1 MSWRC
6 PGILL
11 WHLLL
16 SLIFIV
22 LTRPLLLSEV
32 LLGHDAMAN
41 QNSISG
47 QWVFND
53 PMENLLE
60 QEREQRYTR
69 LNRKTTQTEATLLF
83 NEEEID
89 EERIEMI
96 AVQLNS
102 DSNLTVSFLSRNY
115 FKSLYI
121 FSFFRVVLQ
130 WKNERSPHW
139 LLSSINGE

>member
-1 MSWRC
+1 
-6 PGILL
+6 
-11 WHLLL
+11 
-16 SLIFIV
+16 
-22 LTRPLLLSEV
+22 
-32 LLGHDAMAN
+32 
-41 QNSISG
+41 
-47 QWVFND
+47 
-53 PMENLLE
+53 MENLLE

-130 WKNERSPHW
+130 
-139 LLSSINGE
+139 

>member
-1 MSWRC
+1 
-6 PGILL
+6 
-11 WHLLL
+11 
-16 SLIFIV
+16 
-22 LTRPLLLSEV
+22 
-32 LLGHDAMAN
+32 
-41 QNSISG
+41 
-47 QWVFND
+47 
-53 PMENLLE
+53 MENLLE
-60 QEREQRYTR
+60 QEREQRHTR

-130 WKNERSPHW
+130 
-139 LLSSINGE
+139 

>member
-1 MSWRC
+1 
-6 PGILL
+6 
-11 WHLLL
+11 
-16 SLIFIV
+16 
-22 LTRPLLLSEV
+22 
-32 LLGHDAMAN
+32 
-41 QNSISG
+41 
-47 QWVFND
+47 
-53 PMENLLE
+53 MENLLE
-60 QEREQRYTR
+60 QERDQRYTR

-121 FSFFRVVLQ
+121 FSFFR
-130 WKNERSPHW
+130 
-139 LLSSINGE
+139 